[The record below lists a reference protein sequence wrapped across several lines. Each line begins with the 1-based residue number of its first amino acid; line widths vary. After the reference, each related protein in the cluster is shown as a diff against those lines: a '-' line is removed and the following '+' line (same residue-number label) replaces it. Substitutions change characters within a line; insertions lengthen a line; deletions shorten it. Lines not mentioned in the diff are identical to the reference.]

1 MGRIFIAMSKMAPEL
16 PAERKM
22 DEKIADVKNRI
33 KLEEEATA
41 IIDPT
46 VLSEDELFQAVL
58 RLKKARNTIEGKI
71 MTDDEIFDWMIDLPS
86 FETL

>member
-33 KLEEEATA
+33 RIEEEATA

-46 VLSEDELFQAVL
+46 VLSEDELFEAVL
-58 RLKKARNTIEGKI
+58 KLKKARNTIEGVI
-71 MTDDEIFDWMIDLPS
+71 MTDDEIFD
-86 FETL
+86 